1 VAYGIWRFLWRLAA
15 SCGLVVAAW
24 LVVDLLALDLVN
36 LTVGDDSRAMEL
48 AAFGAAGMVVMVAV
62 ELLLRVWRPLLRP
75 PVQRPPLAGG

>member
-1 VAYGIWRFLWRLAA
+1 MAYGIWRFFWRLVA

-36 LTVGDDSRAMEL
+36 LTIGDDSRPAQL
-48 AAFGAAGMVVMVAV
+48 AAFGAAGIVVMVAV

-75 PVQRPPLAGG
+75 PVQPPPLVRG